1 MRIISDFKEPY
12 DGLLRHGIGTDIYY
26 RHQSEMQINDTW
38 TWPGVNLES
47 DIENVDFESEI
58 FVVNNKMIP
67 CIVVK
72 TYKDIGG
79 GMRTPVGE
87 YGYTDHH
94 EFMNCRFLCQCQKDS
109 LRVRSYMYQF
119 FAQRNRK
126 IVCDAPIARCIYS
139 KYITSKH
146 LNSNYALELNPQLP
160 KAFYST
166 MQPYEVYQ
174 EILYWFNNR
183 SNPKKPMV
191 QVSNDVRIQQH
202 GFDKMSFRKR
212 KQS

>member
-38 TWPGVNLES
+38 IWPVVNLES

-67 CIVVK
+67 CIVVR
-72 TYKDIGG
+72 TYRDVGC
-79 GMRTPVGE
+79 GMQTPVGE
-87 YGYTDHH
+87 YGYTDHD
-94 EFMNCRFLCQCQKDS
+94 EFMNCRFLCQRQKDS
-109 LRVRSYMYQF
+109 LRVRSHMYDF
-119 FAQRNRK
+119 FAQRNRN
-126 IVCDAPIARCIYS
+126 IICDAPIGQCLYRGHYS
-139 KYITSKH
+139 SK
-146 LNSNYALELNPQLP
+146 NIVKLNPQLP
-160 KAFYST
+160 KAFYSI

-174 EILYWFNNR
+174 EISYWFNNR
-183 SNPKKPMV
+183 SNPEKPMV

-212 KQS
+212 KEK

>member
-12 DGLLRHGIGTDIYY
+12 DSLLRHGIGTDIYY
-26 RHQSEMQINDTW
+26 RHQSEVQFNHTVI
-38 TWPGVNLES
+38 WPGVNLDT

-67 CIVVK
+67 CVVVK

-94 EFMNCRFLCQCQKDS
+94 EFMNCRFLCQRQKDS
-109 LRVRSYMYQF
+109 QRVRSYMYQF

-126 IVCDAPIARCIYS
+126 IVCDAPIGQFIYRGHYVS
-139 KYITSKH
+139 KNIVK
-146 LNSNYALELNPQLP
+146 LNPQLP

-174 EILYWFNNR
+174 EISYWFNNR
-183 SNPKKPMV
+183 SNPEKPMV

-212 KQS
+212 KEN

>member
-87 YGYTDHH
+87 YGIQTI
-94 EFMNCRFLCQCQKDS
+94 MNL
-109 LRVRSYMYQF
+109 
-119 FAQRNRK
+119 
-126 IVCDAPIARCIYS
+126 
-139 KYITSKH
+139 
-146 LNSNYALELNPQLP
+146 
-160 KAFYST
+160 
-166 MQPYEVYQ
+166 
-174 EILYWFNNR
+174 
-183 SNPKKPMV
+183 
-191 QVSNDVRIQQH
+191 
-202 GFDKMSFRKR
+202 
-212 KQS
+212 